1 MRFPIPYVKRYG
13 VHFIFILPLVFLTLL
28 PLTATALEVPSLR
41 GRVNDYAEML
51 SPAAKQQLNGMLQH
65 LEASDGTQIVVLTVP
80 SLEGDSLEDFSIRV
94 AEQWRIGQKGLDNGA
109 ILLIA
114 KADRKL
120 RIEVGYGLEGKLTD
134 LMAGRIIANVIVPR
148 FKNGQIDQGVIA
160 GVQAMIAV
168 VKGEYTAAEAP
179 ARQRGSERHSGNG
192 LFGLIL
198 ALFFL
203 NVLGRLRR
211 SLGAAAGAVIVPI
224 IGTAIFGFSFLLL
237 TILIPA
243 GLLIGLLASVMGGP
257 LVFGPSGYRSGRGGF
272 WIGGG
277 GFGGGG
283 MGGGFGGFSGG
294 GGGFGGGGASGGW

>member
-1 MRFPIPYVKRYG
+1 MKQIG
-13 VHFIFILPLVFLTLL
+13 ASLMMLVFLVLQPL
-28 PLTATALEVPSLR
+28 PAAALEVPPLE
-41 GRVNDYAEML
+41 GRVNDYADML
-51 SPAAKQQLNGMLQH
+51 APATKQQINRTLQD
-65 LEASDGTQIVVLTVP
+65 LEATDGTQIVVLTVP
-80 SLEGDSLEDFSIRV
+80 SLEGDSLEAFSIRV

-120 RIEVGYGLEGKLTD
+120 RIEVGYGLEGRLTD

-148 FKNGQIDQGVIA
+148 FKNGQIDQGVIE
-160 GVQAMIAV
+160 GVQAMVAV
-168 VKGEYTAAEAP
+168 VKGEFSAADAP
-179 ARQRGSERHSGNG
+179 TPHRGSERRSGNG

-211 SLGAAAGAVIVPI
+211 SLGAVAGAVIVPI
-224 IGTAIFGFSFLLL
+224 IGTAIFGFSLLML
-237 TILIPA
+237 IILIPV
-243 GLLIGLLASVMGGP
+243 GIVIGLLAGVMGGP
-257 LVFGPSGYRSGRGGF
+257 LVFGSSGYRSGRGGF
-272 WIGGG
+272 WMGGG
-277 GFGGGG
+277 GLGGG